1 MDTGSTNS
9 TVSLSYTVEES
20 DFFDKFVFHLINPK
34 ITKERE
40 KGDPNKVVTFTGL
53 EAGALYQVEVET
65 VSGEQRSDKRTVEL
79 ETCKISLN
87 P

>member
-1 MDTGSTNS
+1 M
-9 TVSLSYTVEES
+9 
-20 DFFDKFVFHLINPK
+20 
-34 ITKERE
+34 ERE

-87 P
+87 L